1 MGSIVHPSGVTGDD
15 ETGFST
21 PKITAVEGNVGE
33 PKSDEHPQIP
43 GWFAEHCPIW
53 PSRLTSMNCLYI
65 FFINEK
71 INHF

>member
-1 MGSIVHPSGVTGDD
+1 MYQSIIGSIVHPSGVTGDD

-21 PKITAVEGNVGE
+21 PKITAAEGNVGE

-53 PSRLTSMNCLYI
+53 PGWLT
-65 FFINEK
+65 
-71 INHF
+71 